1 MFGARGRLLGSML
14 ASALIAIPTSAAG
27 APSLPERPDVD
38 AGSPVIA
45 AVPGSR
51 GGTYA
56 TPIIVAQPGDD
67 ITFVNAEPFVHD
79 VRSVVMGPDDTSWCN
94 PWDPDEPQHRKRNP
108 RQFPKGKC
116 PLLWSLPIS
125 MTVGAVE
132 TRVYGTENLE
142 PGTTVEFY
150 CTVFPDM
157 RGSVIVQ

>member
-1 MFGARGRLLGSML
+1 MSGGWGRLLRCML
-14 ASALIAIPTSAAG
+14 VGALVAIPTSAAG
-27 APSLPERPDVD
+27 ASSPPERPDVD
-38 AGSPVIA
+38 AGSPVIV

-56 TPIIVAQPGDD
+56 TPIIVAQPRDD
-67 ITFVNAEPFVHD
+67 ITFVNAEPFAHD
-79 VRSVVMGPDDTSWCN
+79 VRSVQMGPDNTSWCK

-108 RQFPKGKC
+108 RQFPRGKC
-116 PLLWSLPIS
+116 PLLWSLPTS

-132 TRVYGTENLE
+132 TKVYGTENLE

-157 RGSVIVQ
+157 RGSVIVR